1 MQPLLFIDLKR
12 GFHQIIKNL
21 LKSIWLMKKERT
33 YQLSCDNA
41 RNISIVKTL
50 SSMNYFPTRQTEK
63 EAWYLSP
70 FRRETTA
77 SFKVSILLNRWYDHG
92 EGIGG
97 NCIDLIC
104 KIKNCSA
111 GATLQFLEGTVQQI
125 PEPILKLTT
134 TLSRKLIISEVK
146 ILSHPFL
153 LKYLDK
159 RKTPLRIAQ
168 KYCREVHYL
177 WSGRSYFSIGL
188 KNKSDGWELR
198 NSLYKNGT
206 SPKDITL
213 ILNGHLKK
221 LAIVEGI
228 FDLLSLEV
236 YLEKAIGEYSIIVLN
251 SIAFA
256 KRADTITQQ
265 YDEVHLFL
273 DRDEAGKRTTENMM
287 SNHPNTIDMSEL
299 YEGFQ
304 DLNDWIVNKVK

>member
-1 MQPLLFIDLKR
+1 
-12 GFHQIIKNL
+12 
-21 LKSIWLMKKERT
+21 MKKERT
-33 YQLSCDNA
+33 YRLSCDSA
-41 RNISIVKTL
+41 RNISVLKALTNL
-50 SSMNYFPTRQTEK
+50 GYFPTRQTEK

-70 FRRETTA
+70 FRSETEA
-77 SFKVSILLNRWYDHG
+77 SFKVSISLNRWYDHG

-104 KIKNCSA
+104 KIKNCPV
-111 GATLQFLEGTVQQI
+111 GAALLILENLGVNTI
-125 PEPILKLTT
+125 EPILKLSS
-134 TLSRKLIISEVK
+134 TLSRKLIINEIK
-146 ILSHPFL
+146 ILSHSML

-159 RKTPLRIAQ
+159 RNIPLRIAQ

-188 KNKSDGWELR
+188 KNKSNGWELR

-206 SPKDITL
+206 SPKDISV
-213 ILNGHLKK
+213 ISNGRLKK

-236 YLEKAIGEYSIIVLN
+236 WLGEVINEYSIIVLN

-256 KRADTITQQ
+256 KRADAIIIE

-273 DRDEAGKRTTENMM
+273 DRDEAGITTTENMI
-287 SNHPNTIDMSEL
+287 SNHPNTLDKSEM
-299 YEGFQ
+299 YCGFQ